1 MVHQRNWI
9 ILATVVFTLIV
20 FIPSAQAGPP
30 AKPGNPGLPGCLA
43 EVNQLEQIIADQNL
57 TILGLQKQINDL
69 QALLDSM
76 KNYAPVP
83 QTGQTISY
91 APGDDGDLQGVVTW
105 PVPRFTDNGNGTVTD
120 NLTRLIWLQNANC
133 GRDVWP
139 SLPDLLTA
147 ITEVKEL
154 NTSGTMNTYDCGD
167 TSKNGSHQT
176 DWRLPNIKELLSL
189 IDYGFQLPA
198 LSNAAGTDRWIEG
211 DPFTGVQL
219 IHFYLSSTSFVG
231 GGWTWGVLFDHGA
244 AALPTLGYVWPV
256 RGGE

>member
-1 MVHQRNWI
+1 MAVSKTKLQSIVMILVGAVLAGLITISAVPQSAFCQR
-9 ILATVVFTLIV
+9 
-20 FIPSAQAGPP
+20 
-30 AKPGNPGLPGCLA
+30 
-43 EVNQLEQIIADQNL
+43 
-57 TILGLQKQINDL
+57 
-69 QALLDSM
+69 
-76 KNYAPVP
+76 APVP
-83 QTGQTISY
+83 KTGQTISY
-91 APGDDGDLQGVVTW
+91 APDDDGALQYGKPW
-105 PVPRFTDNGNGTVTD
+105 PMPRFVIKNGTVKD
-120 NLTRLIWLQNANC
+120 RLTGLIWLQNANC

-147 ITEVKEL
+147 LAEVREL

-167 TSKNGSHQT
+167 TSEKGSHQT

-198 LSNAAGTDRWIEG
+198 LSNTAGTDRWIEG

-219 IHFYLSSTSFVG
+219 IHFYLSSTTLAG

-256 RGGE
+256 RGGVGN